1 MLPLAAL
8 ALSVSLAGAEVPL
21 AWTAH
26 RTVLLQARAP
36 DGAAAPGVEVWLVR
50 GGSEPVLSGSTD
62 AEGRATVLVP
72 VRPAAERQDF
82 RVVVVGPGQVGVI
95 VQRTLPREDV
105 PLALSG

>member
-1 MLPLAAL
+1 MLSLAAL

-50 GGSEPVLSGSTD
+50 GG
-62 AEGRATVLVP
+62 
-72 VRPAAERQDF
+72 
-82 RVVVVGPGQVGVI
+82 
-95 VQRTLPREDV
+95 LPRRSHDRIRRGHEDDHRGERNV
-105 PLALSG
+105 AYHT